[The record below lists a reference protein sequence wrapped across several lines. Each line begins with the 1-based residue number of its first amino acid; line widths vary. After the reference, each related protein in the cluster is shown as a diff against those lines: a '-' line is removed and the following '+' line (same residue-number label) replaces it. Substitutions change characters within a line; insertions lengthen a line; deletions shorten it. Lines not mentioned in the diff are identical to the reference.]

1 MINHHMNA
9 SGRSQM
15 VCSESREQ
23 VEVTN
28 PVETQ
33 TGGEVVK
40 VDELK

>member
-9 SGRSQM
+9 SG
-15 VCSESREQ
+15 REQ

-33 TGGEVVK
+33 TGGEAVK